1 MFAVARS
8 GADGVNIHTFPG
20 ARYGLFTF
28 RRAGAGWSAFVHPE
42 YYGLLMFAR
51 AAPPGSQLLFLT
63 RTGTPEVRSWA
74 TRASDGRI
82 RLVLIN
88 DDVSHSHVVSVRLPE
103 RAPTVTLERLTAPS
117 AWAGSGVALG
127 GQSFGAQTRTGKL
140 LRRGLVLS

>member
-1 MFAVARS
+1 MFAFARS

-51 AAPPGSQLLFLT
+51 AAPPGSRLLFLT

-103 RAPTVTLERLTAPS
+103 RAPTVTLRAADGAERLGEERYR
-117 AWAGSGVALG
+117 AG
-127 GQSFGAQTRTGKL
+127 RPE
-140 LRRGLVLS
+140 LRHPDPDREASPDAGWC